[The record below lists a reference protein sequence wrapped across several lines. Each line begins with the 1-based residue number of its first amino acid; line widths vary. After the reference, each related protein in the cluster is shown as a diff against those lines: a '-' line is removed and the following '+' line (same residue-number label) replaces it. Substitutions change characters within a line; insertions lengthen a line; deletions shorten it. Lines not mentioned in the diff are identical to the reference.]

1 MRYIFNRQVFSWAL
15 YDWANSA
22 FATAVLA
29 GFFPLFFK
37 EFWSSDLTATE
48 STFQLGLAN
57 SLASTVIVIL
67 APVLG
72 AMADVGGVRK
82 RLLLLFALLG
92 ICMTAGLYF
101 VAQGQAWLAL
111 GLFTLASIG
120 FSGSI
125 VFYDSLIVS
134 VTEEQHYDV
143 VSAYGYALGYLGGGL
158 LFATTV
164 AMTLWPELF
173 GLANA
178 TVAVQV
184 SFLCV
189 SVWWLVFTVP
199 LLMFVPEQRQSG
211 RLNTFTVI
219 KGGFQQLFASFQK
232 VRRLRYV
239 FLFLLAYWLY
249 IDGVDTI
256 VRMAVDYGMAL
267 GFSASDLITALL
279 ITQFIGFPSAI
290 AFGFVGKR
298 IGAKTAILIC
308 IGIYFAVTV
317 WAYRMDSIKEFYVLA
332 IVIGLV
338 QGGVQALSRSL
349 YARLI
354 PPDKSAEFF
363 GFYNMLGKF
372 AAILG
377 PLMVGVVGMLTD
389 SSRLAI
395 LSISI
400 LFVAGGVL
408 LYFVN
413 VEAGQRMAAELVD

>member
-164 AMTLWPELF
+164 AMT
-173 GLANA
+173 
-178 TVAVQV
+178 
-184 SFLCV
+184 
-189 SVWWLVFTVP
+189 
-199 LLMFVPEQRQSG
+199 
-211 RLNTFTVI
+211 
-219 KGGFQQLFASFQK
+219 
-232 VRRLRYV
+232 
-239 FLFLLAYWLY
+239 
-249 IDGVDTI
+249 
-256 VRMAVDYGMAL
+256 
-267 GFSASDLITALL
+267 
-279 ITQFIGFPSAI
+279 
-290 AFGFVGKR
+290 
-298 IGAKTAILIC
+298 
-308 IGIYFAVTV
+308 
-317 WAYRMDSIKEFYVLA
+317 
-332 IVIGLV
+332 
-338 QGGVQALSRSL
+338 
-349 YARLI
+349 
-354 PPDKSAEFF
+354 
-363 GFYNMLGKF
+363 
-372 AAILG
+372 
-377 PLMVGVVGMLTD
+377 
-389 SSRLAI
+389 
-395 LSISI
+395 
-400 LFVAGGVL
+400 
-408 LYFVN
+408 
-413 VEAGQRMAAELVD
+413 